1 MPRVPSVG
9 LSPTSRPQFQA
20 PQVIA
25 FQGGPELQQIAQ
37 GGARMQR
44 IGEIVNKIGLE
55 IEDKVNDARAM
66 EAVNT
71 FENGASKAYL
81 EYQQKKGKAGVD
93 GYEDY
98 QKQIQEL
105 QDGAGGLL
113 MNDQQRALASQA
125 FSKINSRFNLRGQEH
140 YMEQA
145 AADKQAQSIARRM
158 LKADTLGGMSL
169 IIQGPSD
176 SEYYMD
182 EAISFGITP
191 DDGHWPSRVDRGPE
205 AGLILKKPSH
215 PTFYKTLKGEKQ
227 AGMEWYRNIDTGR
240 YYTFPKGQKVD
251 ARFVKQEPSAQ
262 EMQAKEQG
270 IINPQAL
277 VEFGQ
282 FNNLLL
288 QEGEARGLTGDAL
301 EVFMVS
307 ERDKLFA
314 GIVNRKLDTQDAG
327 QIEQVKMLI
336 RDLPDGVMSQNQRAV
351 LNQKILD
358 KSDAVISSDDII
370 EAYSS
375 GDTLQD
381 VYAHADAL
389 RKNGV
394 YTEKQWKKYRD
405 QAAAYYR
412 QQREAEGQVVQDL
425 LTEVQSLTDQ
435 GQPVPSELESRAA
448 ELGVKSSFDKII
460 DGADDWLP
468 EGRSV
473 WADYEMNP
481 AKALEDY
488 QADPKGFID
497 RLDGM
502 MPWGSVQQII
512 RSAKALEEGQ
522 SSGRG
527 RRSSSGASSS
537 INLVTER
544 EIANG
549 LLQQYAYG
557 FGQKHGLLVYK
568 DNKDLSDYQ
577 KANIERRWREALQPL
592 VEFEMSKDP
601 NLSSEDAVNK
611 VAPRLWASGE
621 YTGADDGRP
630 RNKWSEAAYHI
641 SGYASRLENEVDDQG
656 RKLVDIAREDIQQ
669 ERADQALQRKMIR
682 EGQRYIPPTPA
693 LLGFPEAETA
703 MRSTEEIQQQVRAE
717 MQANMQMFGVPIP
730 SDDAPLYVS
739 QQEVYDRVNQM
750 IQDRK
755 DQATAQTETGR
766 NNREQVAIERLDR
779 MMRGEEFE
787 KAVQANADIGF
798 FESIGNE
805 SANFWNSIF
814 SSKADP
820 YVPLPTKKPN
830 QMALALELSR
840 TLTVTE
846 NGKQVNAFDRFV
858 QDGGDPEDWDELVG
872 NHAISGFFL
881 TPEERPDQPVEVR
894 PSRLPAGQMQ
904 KGGRG
909 GTTYAERAQAYAQAA
924 QVIPGSA
931 KSRSQEAMRLFR
943 SVKQIKSTLAKAK
956 NNIQRRS
963 GDPSYAEYVAGQQD
977 VVKRLTERLEELE
990 PQLRAAQ
997 ERVRGGGN

>member
-44 IGEIVNKIGLE
+44 IGEVVNQIGLE

-71 FENGASKAYL
+71 FENGASKAFL
-81 EYQQKKGKAGVD
+81 EFQQKKGKAGVD

-145 AADKQAQSIARRM
+145 AADKQAQSIARRI
-158 LKADTLGGMSL
+158 LKADTLGGMDL
-169 IIQGPSD
+169 TINQEVGKLVGT
-176 SEYYMD
+176 D
-182 EAISFGITP
+182 EPIMGA
-191 DDGHWPSRVDRGPE
+191 V
-205 AGLILKKPSH
+205 
-215 PTFYKTLKGEKQ
+215 
-227 AGMEWYRNIDTGR
+227 
-240 YYTFPKGQKVD
+240 
-251 ARFVKQEPSAQ
+251 
-262 EMQAKEQG
+262 
-270 IINPQAL
+270 INPQAL

-924 QVIPGSA
+924 QAIPGSA
-931 KSRSQEAMRLFR
+931 ESRSQEAMRLFR

>member
-1 MPRVPSVG
+1 MPRVPTIG

-20 PQVIA
+20 PGVVA
-25 FQGGPELQQIAQ
+25 YGGRPMEMQESMQR
-37 GGARMQR
+37 GARMER
-44 IGEIVNKIGLE
+44 IGRVVSQIGLE

-66 EAVNT
+66 EATNA
-71 FENGASKAYL
+71 FENGVNKAFL
-81 EYQQKKGKAGVD
+81 EYRQLKGKEGVD
-93 GYEDY
+93 GLAAF
-98 QKQIQEL
+98 QQQVQEL
-105 QDGAGGLL
+105 RDNAGGML
-113 MNDQQRALASQA
+113 MNDMQRAAA
-125 FSKINSRFNLRGQEH
+125 MPIFDKIGARTDLRAQEH
-140 YMEQA
+140 YMTQA
-145 AADKQAQSIARRM
+145 AADKQAQSIARRK
-158 LKADTLGGMSL
+158 LKEDALSGMSL

-182 EAISFGITP
+182 EAISFGMTP
-191 DDGHWPSRVDRGPE
+191 DDGHWPSRVDQGPE
-205 AGLILKKPSH
+205 EGLILKKPSH

-240 YYTFPKGQKVD
+240 YYTFPKGQQVD

-262 EMQAKEQG
+262 EMQAKEQR

-277 VEFGQ
+277 LEFGQ
-282 FNNLLL
+282 FNTLLL

-307 ERDKLFA
+307 ERDKLFT
-314 GIVNRKLDTQDAG
+314 GIVNRKLDTNDAS
-327 QIEQVKMLI
+327 QIEQVKALI
-336 RDLPDGVMSQNQRAV
+336 RDLPDGVMSQNQRAT

-358 KSDAVISSDDII
+358 KSDAAISSDDII
-370 EAYSS
+370 DAYGS

-389 RKNGV
+389 RQSGV
-394 YTEKQWKKYRD
+394 YTDKQWKKHRD

-412 QQREAEGQVVQDL
+412 QQREAEGQVVEDL

-481 AKALEDY
+481 AKALSDY
-488 QADPKGFID
+488 QSDPKGFID

-544 EIANG
+544 EVANG

-592 VEFEMSKDP
+592 VQFEMAKNPD
-601 NLSSEDAVNK
+601 LSAEDAVNK

-656 RKLVDIAREDIQQ
+656 RKLVDIAREDIQRD
-669 ERADQALQRKMIR
+669 RADEALRRKMVR
-682 EGQRYIPPTPA
+682 EGQGYIPPTPA
-693 LLGFPEAETA
+693 LLGFPEVEA
-703 MRSTEEIQQQVRAE
+703 MRSTQEIQQQVRAE
-717 MQANMQMFGVPIP
+717 MQANMEMFGVPIP
-730 SDDAPLYVS
+730 SDDTPLYVS
-739 QQEVYDRVNQM
+739 QQEVYDRVNRM
-750 IQDRK
+750 IQERK
-755 DQATAQTETGR
+755 DQAAAQTETGR

-779 MMRGEEFE
+779 MMRGDEFQE
-787 KAVQANADIGF
+787 AVKRNDGIGF

-814 SSKADP
+814 SSESDP
-820 YVPLPTKKPN
+820 YVPLPTKQPN
-830 QMALALELSR
+830 QMALALELSK

-846 NGKQVNAFDRFV
+846 NGTQVNAFDKFV
-858 QDGGDPEDWDELVG
+858 QDGGNPEDWDELVG
-872 NHAISGFFL
+872 HHAISGFFL

-894 PSRLPAGQMQ
+894 PSRLPAGRMQ
-904 KGGRG
+904 RGGRG
-909 GTTYAERAQAYAQAA
+909 GTTYAERSQAYAQATQA
-924 QVIPGSA
+924 VPGSPE
-931 KSRSQEAMRLFR
+931 SRSQEAMRLFR
-943 SVKQIKSTLAKAK
+943 TVKQIKSTLSKAE

-963 GDPSYAEYVAGQQD
+963 EDPRYAEYVAGQRE
-977 VVKRLTERLEELE
+977 VVERLTQRLEELE

-997 ERVRGGGN
+997 ERLRSGGN